1 MKKFTF
7 FATAAL
13 ALVTFTAKAE
23 LMDKAFYKMPTFTTI
38 QAADVT
44 PVTAP
49 GTGTNPITVQNTR
62 TNNTPRYLYTN
73 WGEDGWAKAPAEL
86 PETGYSFS
94 CKFTIVAD
102 AGVSNCLEIA
112 LLPVGYEV
120 QNRHMRLQPTA
131 DYFFRFHQ
139 AVNGVDGKDSIW
151 VNGDVQENVDWNF
164 GERVGDEAVLLVGT
178 EYTIRVDVNKEGTEA
193 KSSIIADDGTVAWEG
208 TKDISA
214 LSSSKMGTLWFNT
227 SGACTYKFD
236 DVKLSYLA
244 NGPFAAEPAVEL
256 LACID
261 TERDYYVQYE
271 EGTALHWILPGEE
284 TEAEGS
290 PVYFGDGKMGRNF
303 EEDPDLPGGAW
314 IIECFNSGTLQC
326 WTSREEDESNTSDIV
341 ETEVVCE
348 TVYMPAPSAYISNV
362 AAGFGKTYTL
372 TVDNSE
378 TLLRPTVTIHYVLK
392 DASGNALAE
401 GNKMS
406 GETLEFEAAGS
417 LDLYSFDNSHP
428 TEWYGRSETVTINND
443 VEYVLA
449 VSNDYQWSKEKCDGT
464 VEGFHRLEIVDSSNK
479 SHWDRIYSTQ
489 EYGYDADGNM
499 IYNDGTWSEN
509 KTEADV
515 TFWKK
520 GFGFYDKSVIG
531 TEDCK
536 WNVQV
541 PDDIYTGFLPLLP
554 ETSDEWTEDAWSIFP
569 LEGVVYYAISGNVIK
584 NPAGAAGYCPMRL
597 QDNYTSDDPA
607 KPNFYVIHKRGGYDR
622 PDKGNSNSTEVVVAG
637 ETFYLYR
644 YDTAI
649 NSVEVYT
656 YKGFEAAIEAIEN
669 DAPAQ
674 QAAPIF
680 NLRGQR
686 VENMAAPGFY
696 IQGSKKVFVK

>member
-7 FATAAL
+7 LATAAL

-23 LMDKAFYKMPTFTTI
+23 LMDKAFYKMQTFTTI

-49 GTGTNPITVQNTR
+49 GTGTNPITVQNLR

-94 CKFTIVAD
+94 CKFTIAAD
-102 AGVSNCLEIA
+102 AGVSNCLEFC

-120 QNRHMRLQPTA
+120 QNRHMRLQPTTE
-131 DYFFRFHQ
+131 YFFRFHQ

-151 VNGDVQENVDWNF
+151 VNGDVQENVDWNH

-193 KSSIIADDGTVAWEG
+193 KSSIIAADGTVAWEG
-208 TKDISA
+208 TKDISF
-214 LSSSKMGTLWFNT
+214 LSDSRMGTLWFNT

-236 DVKLSYLA
+236 DVKLSTLA
-244 NGPFAAEPAVEL
+244 DGPFASEPAVEL

-261 TERDYYVQYE
+261 TERDYYVKYE
-271 EGTALHWILPGEE
+271 EGNALHWILPGEE

-290 PVYFGDGKMGRNF
+290 PVYFSDGKMGRNF
-303 EEDPDLPGGAW
+303 EEDPDLAGGAW
-314 IIECFNSGTLQC
+314 IIECFQSGILKC
-326 WTSREEDESNTSDIV
+326 WTTREEDESKVSDVV

-348 TVYMPAPSAYISNV
+348 TIYMPKPSAYISNV

-372 TVDNSE
+372 TCDNSE
-378 TLLRPTVTIHYVLK
+378 TLLRPAVTIHYVLK
-392 DASGNALAE
+392 DAAGSTLAE
-401 GNKMS
+401 GNKLA
-406 GETLEFEAAGS
+406 GETVEFTAAGS
-417 LDLYSFDNSHP
+417 LDLYAFDNSHP
-428 TEWYGRSETVTINND
+428 TEWYGRSETETIQND

-449 VSNDYQWSKEKCDGT
+449 ASNDYQWSKEVCDGT
-464 VEGFHRLEIVDSSNK
+464 VEGFTRVEIVDNGNK

-489 EYGYDADGNM
+489 YYGYDADGN
-499 IYNDGTWSEN
+499 IICSDGTWS
-509 KTEADV
+509 ADKSEEDV
-515 TFWKK
+515 VYWKR
-520 GFGFYDKSVIG
+520 GFGFFDKSVIG
-531 TEDCK
+531 TDDCK

-541 PDDIYTGFLPLLP
+541 PDDIYTGFLPIVP
-554 ETSDEWTEDAWSIFP
+554 DESDAWELTAWSIFP
-569 LEGVVYYAISGNVIK
+569 LEGIVYYHVSANVGKNAKGESGYVPMHIQENYIS
-584 NPAGAAGYCPMRL
+584 
-597 QDNYTSDDPA
+597 DNAD
-607 KPNFYVIHKRGGYDR
+607 KPNFYVVHYRAGYDR
-622 PDKGNSNSTEVVVAG
+622 PDKGDSNFTEVVVAG
-637 ETFYLYR
+637 ETYYLYR
-644 YDTAI
+644 YDRAI

-656 YKGFEAAIEAIEN
+656 YKGFVAAIEAIEN

-680 NLRGQR
+680 NLRGER
-686 VENMAAPGFY
+686 VENMATPGFY
-696 IQGSKKVFVK
+696 IQGSKKVFVR

>member
-38 QAADVT
+38 QDANTT

-62 TNNTPRYLYTN
+62 TNNTPRYLYTT

-94 CKFTIVAD
+94 CYFTIAAD
-102 AGVSNCLEIA
+102 AGVSNCLEFA
-112 LLPVGYEV
+112 LLPVDV
-120 QNRHMRLQPTA
+120 AVPANHMKLLNTTE
-131 DYFFRFHQ
+131 YFFRFHQ

-151 VNGDVQENVDWNF
+151 VNGDVIENANWNH
-164 GERVGDEAVLLVGT
+164 GEKNGEVAILTVGT
-178 EYTIRVDVNKEGTEA
+178 QYYIRVDVVGTEA
-193 KSSIIADDGTVAWEG
+193 KASIKDAEGNVAFEG

-214 LSSSKMGTLWFNT
+214 LPNTKIGSLWFNT
-227 SGACTYKFD
+227 SGASTYQFD

-244 NGPFAAEPAVEL
+244 EGPFAAEPQVEL

-261 TERDYYVQYE
+261 TERDFYVQYE

-290 PVYFGDGKMGRNF
+290 PVYYSDGKMGRNF
-303 EEDPDLPGGAW
+303 EEDPDLEGGAW
-314 IIECFNSGTLQC
+314 IIECFQSGTLKC
-326 WTSREEDESNTSDIV
+326 WTSREEDESNVSDVV

-348 TVYMPAPSAYISNV
+348 TINMPTPSAYISNV

-372 TVDNSE
+372 TADNSE

-392 DASGNALAE
+392 DASGKTLAE

-406 GETLEFEAAGS
+406 GETVEFTAEGS
-417 LDLYSFDNSHP
+417 LDLYAFDNSHP

-449 VSNDYQWSKEKCDGT
+449 VSNDYQWTKEVCDGT
-464 VEGFHRLEIVDSSNK
+464 VEGFTRLEIVDSGNK

-489 EYGYDADGNM
+489 YYGYDADGN
-499 IYNDGTWSEN
+499 IICNDGTYSAD
-509 KTEADV
+509 KTEEDV
-515 TFWKK
+515 VFWKR
-520 GFGFYDKSVIG
+520 GFGFFDKSVIG

-541 PDDIYTGFLPLLP
+541 PNDIYTGFLPLVP
-554 ETSDEWTEDAWSIFP
+554 ETSDAWTENAWSIFP
-569 LEGVVYYAISGNVIK
+569 LEGIVYYATAGNVIK
-584 NPAGAAGYCPMRL
+584 NPAGQAGYCPMHL
-597 QDNYTSDDPA
+597 QENYTSDDA
-607 KPNFYVIHKRGGYDR
+607 TKPNFYVIHKRGGYDR

-656 YKGFEAAIEAIEN
+656 YKGFVAGIEAIEN
-669 DAPAQ
+669 DAPVQ

-696 IQGSKKVFVK
+696 IQGNQKVFVK